1 MQTVPKKYVPFIAGG
16 AIIVLALVIWM
27 LSSGTTLFQEGI
39 IAGNEPVA
47 STTDP
52 VVGTTTQILPPAPAP
67 KKKGLP
73 PEPVFVLPEGAIT
86 LDEYAFIDGGAVY
99 FRPVAGD
106 DPLLVQTANP
116 ASFRSVQPPSVY
128 PGSDVVRDCG
138 AAPIYAFY
146 VDGRRPYFY
155 QVWRAPEYRVNQVDV
170 MNGAD
175 VKNFSVTS
183 LTSATDSHIRFDIGY
198 KLGTTTC
205 RLILNQTLL

>member
-1 MQTVPKKYVPFIAGG
+1 MPTISKEHIVIAAGVVLVS
-16 AIIVLALVIWM
+16 AVIIWLIL
-27 LSSGTTLFQEGI
+27 SGTFSFQG
-39 IAGNEPVA
+39 ASLVKNEPMA

-73 PEPVFVLPEGAIT
+73 PEPVFTLPESAVAI
-86 LDEYAFIDGGAVY
+86 DEYAFVDGGAVY
-99 FRPVAGD
+99 FRPVAGE
-106 DPLLVQTANP
+106 DPLLVQTADP
-116 ASFRSVQPPSVY
+116 DSFRSVQPPSVY

-155 QVWRAPEYRVNQVDV
+155 QVWRAPEYRAERVDV

-175 VKNFSVTS
+175 VENFSITS
-183 LTSATDSHIRFDIGY
+183 LTSATDGKIRFDIGY
-198 KLGTTTC
+198 KLSTTTC
-205 RLILNQTLL
+205 RLILNQTVL